1 MQVITYKLPAYWA
14 SALVNND
21 WSGYDKAELEE
32 IKNWLNINGHPNI
45 VDMVG
50 ESFVGRFGGLIYEL
64 AEYQALCD

>member
-50 ESFVGRFGGLIYEL
+50 EPFVGRFNCLIYEL
-64 AEYQALCD
+64 AEYTALCN

>member
-14 SALVNND
+14 SALINND
-21 WSGYDKAELEE
+21 WSGYDKEEREE
-32 IKNWLNINGHPNI
+32 IKNWLNINGNPNI
-45 VDMVG
+45 VSVG